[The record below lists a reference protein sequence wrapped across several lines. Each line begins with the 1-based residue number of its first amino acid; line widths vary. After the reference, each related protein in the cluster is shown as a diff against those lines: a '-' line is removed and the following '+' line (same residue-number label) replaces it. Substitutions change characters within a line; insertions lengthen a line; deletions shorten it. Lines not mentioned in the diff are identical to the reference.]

1 MTKQSYL
8 SVSPARGHQKHIRPE
23 DIDKRGSD
31 CSHNLK
37 LAVES
42 NLRDKLIASGNM
54 LSLPKIYSPK
64 SDWQVVMDRVNG
76 TVPKAP
82 EASVQINKL
91 DYKED
96 TLELV
101 PESTSQIL
109 ENCAKHL
116 RETRLLPDDVKAL
129 VLPDLGLMRD
139 ESKSSETAMVAR
151 AESHSEED
159 LEMRSA
165 AVALNQVYLTFLNK
179 IPDKIQSEESVAE
192 VMLTEVENLDRLET
206 FLDDCRNGH
215 AHASSA
221 WKELTKLALSWA
233 RGKMECLRLIALNE
247 WGGSTAS
254 KAQIDERVSVLARAD
269 MQAVKLRRS
278 RWYKIK

>member
-129 VLPDLGLMRD
+129 VLPDLGLSD
-139 ESKSSETAMVAR
+139 
-151 AESHSEED
+151 SEED